1 MTMRVFV
8 GALALAAGGVACI
21 FSADA
26 ADLPVRMPP
35 AAPPVSYAPP
45 VYNWSGFYVGGHLG
59 GGFADSHWS
68 DPFTGVTD
76 SFNRGGFL
84 GGGQIG
90 VNAQFN
96 WLVVGLEGDFTGTGI
111 KSSGLDSLG
120 DTLNSKIDWTSTVTG
135 RIGAAFDRLLV
146 YGKGGLPIARDKSSL
161 TDVALNTSST
171 TLTRTGWT
179 AGVGLEY
186 ALNQNWTVR
195 AEYDYLGFGS
205 QPLTFT
211 TPVIGTVT
219 TNASLNV
226 QEVKAGLNFKFGP
239 F

>member
-1 MTMRVFV
+1 MISRVFA
-8 GALALAAGGVACI
+8 GALALAAGSVLCVC
-21 FSADA
+21 SADA

-68 DPFTGVTD
+68 DPFTGGSNTF
-76 SFNRGGFL
+76 SKGGFL
-84 GGGQIG
+84 GGGQVG
-90 VNAQFN
+90 GNLQFN
-96 WLVVGLEGDFTGTGI
+96 WLVVGLEGDFTWTGI
-111 KSSGLDSLG
+111 NSTGLDSIG
-120 DTLNSKIDWTSTVTG
+120 DTLTTKTEWTSTVTG

-146 YGKGGLPIARDKSSL
+146 YGKGGVAFAHDKSSL
-161 TDVALNTSST
+161 TDVTFNTAT
-171 TLTRTGWT
+171 TSLTRTGWT

-186 ALNQNWTVR
+186 ALNQNWTLR
-195 AEYDYLGFGS
+195 AEYDYLGFDS

-211 TPVIGTVT
+211 TPGTGTVT
-219 TNASLNV
+219 TNARLNV
-226 QEVKAGLNFKFGP
+226 QEVKAGVNFKFGP